1 MCYQILPNCVSLV
14 VYIYSVPALNQP
26 FNAFGKVYSTSQY
39 SLHTMWKVEC
49 VAFNIQNIISILA
62 IEEYDPPF
70 IATAKLSKF
79 DIGSLISFTKAKW
92 CTWRSNINEIK
103 IKHVAFLPGVLMET
117 MMMMFG
123 DDVDDDDDDD
133 DVWCTSFVAFIRH
146 GEQIFFS

>member
-1 MCYQILPNCVSLV
+1 MLPNLIKLCKLGGLYIFSSSVESTIQCIWKSLHHF
-14 VYIYSVPALNQP
+14 P
-26 FNAFGKVYSTSQY
+26 Y
-39 SLHTMWKVEC
+39 SLHTLWKVGC
-49 VAFNIQNIISILA
+49 VAFNIQHIISILA

-92 CTWRSNINEIK
+92 CTWRSNINETK

-117 MMMMFG
+117 MMMIFG

-133 DVWCTSFVAFIRH
+133 DDVWCISFVAFIRH

>member
-1 MCYQILPNCVSLV
+1 MHLEKFTALPL
-14 VYIYSVPALNQP
+14 
-26 FNAFGKVYSTSQY
+26 FTSY
-39 SLHTMWKVEC
+39 HVEVEC
-49 VAFNIQNIISILA
+49 VAFNIQHIIFILA

-79 DIGSLISFTKAKW
+79 DIGSLMSFTKAKW
-92 CTWRSNINEIK
+92 CTWRSNINEIE
-103 IKHVAFLPGVLMET
+103 IKHVAFLPGVIMET

-133 DVWCTSFVAFIRH
+133 DDDVWCISFVAFIRH